1 MAYELI
7 MTGRIPDDSWE
18 GAVKFLN
25 TLDWNLS
32 IVRDNGRWSLYGGD
46 QRIFSSDSEGEL
58 ETFVLGMALGLAVL
72 PDDFLDQ
79 IRILIR

>member
-1 MAYELI
+1 

-32 IVRDNGRWSLYGGD
+32 TVGDNGKWSLYGGD

-58 ETFVLGMALGLAVL
+58 ETFVLGMTLGLVVL

-79 IRILIR
+79 LRTLIR